1 MAERIVGHVRVDSG
15 YLLLCDPT
23 RLQAEDFELLRDW
36 FAVIGNHGG
45 MWPDAAPVQTPGGG
59 LVVEVAGGDGDVVQD
74 LESGTTTLI
83 VDQHGAPVVVSD

>member
-45 MWPDAAPVQTPGGG
+45 MWPDAAPVQTLGGG
-59 LVVEVAGGDGDVVQD
+59 LGGRGCRRRWPRGAGPGERHDHADRGSARSTGRG
-74 LESGTTTLI
+74 E
-83 VDQHGAPVVVSD
+83 